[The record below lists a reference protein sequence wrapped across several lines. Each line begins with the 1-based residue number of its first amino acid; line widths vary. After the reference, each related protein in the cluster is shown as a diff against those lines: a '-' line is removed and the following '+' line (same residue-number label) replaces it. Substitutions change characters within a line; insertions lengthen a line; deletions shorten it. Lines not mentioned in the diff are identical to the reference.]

1 MRKMTIKNKLTIG
14 TVLLA
19 VLSTMAACLGLG
31 TLAINASNDTIKKE
45 AMQHLISV
53 REAKKAEIQRYFDQI
68 NNQVLTLAN
77 DRMIIDAMASF
88 KQALQNQN
96 ETDNIAFKR
105 EQLKQ
110 YYTQQFTKEY
120 KNRNINGLSNIDSLL
135 GKLDNVAV
143 EMQYQ
148 YIQNNPNP
156 LGNKDV
162 LNMAK
167 DGSQYSN
174 YHNLYHPH
182 IRDYLNKFGYYDIFL
197 VAPDSGRVIY
207 SVFKELD
214 YVTSLK
220 DGAYANTGLGKAFQR
235 ANQLQSAETVL
246 EDFAPYLPSYE
257 DPASFIATPIFDGAE
272 KIGVLV
278 FQMPIDSINK
288 IMTSNQQWKS
298 SGMGNSGESYIVG
311 EDYKMRSM
319 SRFLIED
326 KRGYIGALKLA
337 GISSLVTNAIAA
349 KNTSIGLQPV
359 RSEGAKAAI
368 AGKTGEAIFPDYR
381 TVPVLSAFAPLEI
394 KGVKWA
400 ILSEI
405 DEQEAFAPAIELRN
419 NIIYMGL
426 TILVIIGIIASIV
439 GILFSKI
446 ISKPIESFI
455 NFIKAIT
462 KNNQINLTT
471 RLEIQGNDEFSLL
484 AADMN
489 KMLKKNQVVI
499 LQIISASEHLASAS
513 ETLLS
518 TSIQTQKD
526 IDYQQLQTE
535 QVATAMEE
543 MSATV
548 NEVSQ
553 NVTDTAQ
560 KASRGN
566 QQSKEG
572 SNVISETIES
582 INQLS
587 ANIGNAALVVKNLEQ
602 QSDSIGSVLDV
613 IRGIAEQTNLLALNA
628 AIEAARAGEQGRGF
642 AVVADEVRTLASRTQ
657 ESTEEIQKMI
667 EQLQQGAKDS
677 SSVMKMSNQYASK
690 AVNIAET
697 GQQALNNITSM
708 MSEINDMT
716 TQIASATEE
725 QTVVTAEINCNIVKI
740 SEYALQT
747 QQASNVSIS
756 HCKELKDL
764 SVDMRSITKLFV
776 V

>member
-1 MRKMTIKNKLTIG
+1 MTIKNKLTVG

-19 VLSTMAACLGLG
+19 VLSTMAACLGIG
-31 TLAINASNDTIKKE
+31 TLAINASNNTIKKE

-53 REAKKAEIQRYFDQI
+53 RESKKTEIQRYFDQI

-77 DRMIIDAMASF
+77 DRMIIDAMTSF

-96 ETDNIAFKR
+96 EIDNIAFKR
-105 EQLKQ
+105 NQLKQ

-120 KNRNINGLSNIDSLL
+120 NKRNINGLSHINSLL
-135 GKLDNVAV
+135 GKLDDVAI
-143 EMQYQ
+143 EMQYH
-148 YIQNNPNP
+148 YIQNNPHP
-156 LGNKDV
+156 LGSKDALLV
-162 LNMAK
+162 AK

-174 YHNLYHPH
+174 YHKLYHSH
-182 IRDYLNKFGYYDIFL
+182 IRDFLNKFGYYDIFL
-197 VAPDSGRVIY
+197 VAPNSGRVIY

-214 YVTSLK
+214 YATSLK
-220 DGAYANTGLGKAFQR
+220 DGAYANIGLGKAFQR

-272 KIGVLV
+272 KIGVLI

-326 KRGYIGALKLA
+326 KQGYIDALKLA
-337 GISSLVTNAIAA
+337 GISSYVTNIIAA

-359 RSEGAKAAI
+359 RSEGAKAGI
-368 AGKTGEAIFPDYR
+368 AGKTGEAIFSDYR
-381 TVPVLSAFAPLEI
+381 QISVLSAFSPLEI

-405 DEQEAFAPAIELRN
+405 DEQEAFASAIELRN

-426 TILVIIGIIASIV
+426 SILVVIGIIASIV

-446 ISKPIESFI
+446 VSKPIESFI

-462 KNNQINLTT
+462 KNEQINLTT
-471 RLEIQGNDEFSLL
+471 RLGIQGNDEFSLL
-484 AADMN
+484 AVDMN
-489 KMLKKNQVVI
+489 KMLAKKQEVI
-499 LQIISASEHLASAS
+499 LQIISASEQLSSAS
-513 ETLLS
+513 ESLLS
-518 TSIQTQKD
+518 SSTQAQKD

-548 NEVSQ
+548 NEVSR
-553 NVTDTAQ
+553 NIADTAQ

-566 QQSKEG
+566 QQSQDG
-572 SNVISETIES
+572 NDVISKTIES
-582 INQLS
+582 INHLS
-587 ANIGNAALVVKNLEQ
+587 ANIENAALVVNNLEQ

-677 SSVMKMSNQYASK
+677 SSVMKKSNQYARES
-690 AVNIAET
+690 VNIAET
-697 GQQALNNITSM
+697 GQQALNTITSM
-708 MSEINDMT
+708 MEEINDMT

-725 QTVVTAEINCNIVKI
+725 QTAVTAEINCNIVKI
-740 SEYALQT
+740 SEYALKT

-764 SVDMRSITKLFV
+764 SVEMRSITKLFIV
-776 V
+776 